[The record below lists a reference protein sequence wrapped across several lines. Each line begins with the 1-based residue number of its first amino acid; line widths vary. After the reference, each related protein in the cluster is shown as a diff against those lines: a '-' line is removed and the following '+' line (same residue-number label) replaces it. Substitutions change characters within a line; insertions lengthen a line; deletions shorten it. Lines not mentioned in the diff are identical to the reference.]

1 MQGWFRKLS
10 WKFQPIFLA
19 FKRENWDKSR
29 SEQVHENKNS
39 FQIWWNVGSLSM
51 LMVVSYFQDLLL
63 ISPRGF
69 TFDCQLANNKL
80 RLPIF
85 TIRYSI
91 CHALTL
97 QLLKAT
103 QQIENYKISIENAS
117 SSCFEK
123 SILSSQ
129 MEFHSLRHR
138 SCFKPMFVQIKGS
151 QIAGP
156 THGEFM
162 KKDLQHCANWA
173 TSHIQSFSSY
183 DSHKSNMI
191 YIFQKICKH
200 RSDI

>member
-1 MQGWFRKLS
+1 
-10 WKFQPIFLA
+10 
-19 FKRENWDKSR
+19 
-29 SEQVHENKNS
+29 
-39 FQIWWNVGSLSM
+39 M

-80 RLPIF
+80 RLADIHHPILNMSRSNF
-85 TIRYSI
+85 ATIES
-91 CHALTL
+91 HSTNWKL
-97 QLLKAT
+97 QDFH
-103 QQIENYKISIENAS
+103 QNAS

-156 THGEFM
+156 THAKFM

-173 TSHIQSFSSY
+173 TTSQIQSFSSY
-183 DSHKSNMI
+183 DSHKSNQLSCNMI
-191 YIFQKICKH
+191 CIFQKICKH
-200 RSDI
+200 RSHI